1 MVTCH
6 VFIQGKKEKDKVVAT
21 TPGSSQSLL
30 DRWEKRH
37 NWWYCKFGYPYSLL
51 LKNYHY
57 WKTGYQHMSR
67 TVSILLL
74 LQQQGIHP
82 VIKLVMLLKYCIYY
96 GLKTRLSP
104 YVIITVCKISK
115 CNMDFQST
123 VDSFM
128 VWAGWCNIQN
138 LFPSLSSCDSKIQAI
153 EAKLKL
159 MESGHEKEPSG
170 QGKHPLLVQS
180 EQLRSHPYKKQE
192 RHHRG
197 RGRRARWQWSLLD
210 SPCLVKLFN
219 SKDMIANSPI

>member
-1 MVTCH
+1 MVILILSCCKIIITWKLAISTCQEQYQ
-6 VFIQGKKEKDKVVAT
+6 F
-21 TPGSSQSLL
+21 
-30 DRWEKRH
+30 
-37 NWWYCKFGYPYSLL
+37 CCC
-51 LKNYHY
+51 LK
-57 WKTGYQHMSR
+57 
-67 TVSILLL
+67 
-74 LQQQGIHP
+74 QQGIHP
-82 VIKLVMLLKYCIYY
+82 VVKLVMLLKYCIFY

-115 CNMDFQST
+115 CNMDFRST